1 MRARPL
7 ICVRKGMTLGI
18 IMNKDA
24 RIYVAGH
31 GGMVGSAL
39 CRYLSEQGYEHLIVR
54 SSAELDLTRQ
64 SDTEAFFEAEQPD
77 YVFLAAARVG
87 GIMANSTYKADFLYQ
102 NMMIAANVIEAS
114 RKSGVK
120 KLLNLGSTCIY
131 PRLASQPLKE
141 ESLLT
146 GPLEP
151 TNDAYALAK
160 ISAIKLC
167 HFYNT
172 QYGTDFL
179 SVMPTNLYGPH
190 DNYDLEKS
198 HVLPAMIRKF
208 YLAKCLSENNF
219 DAVRSDFEYH
229 DNPRATG
236 VSEPDEAEIL
246 TILASS
252 GIYPS
257 KVVLWGTGA
266 PVREFLY
273 VDDLAEACVF
283 LMNAFHASDIG
294 EFVNIGTGI
303 GHTLKDCAQMVA
315 SIVGFEGVME
325 WDASKPD
332 GTPVKVTDVSR
343 LNALGWKPAIDLE
356 EGLTRTLRDFL

>member
-1 MRARPL
+1 
-7 ICVRKGMTLGI
+7 
-18 IMNKDA
+18 MNKDA

-39 CRYLSEQGYEHLIVR
+39 CRHLSEQGYEHLIVR

-64 SDTEAFFEAEQPD
+64 MDTEAFFEAEQPD

-102 NMMIAANVIEAS
+102 NMMIAANVIESS

-131 PRLASQPLKE
+131 PRLAPQPLKE

-146 GPLEP
+146 GSLEP

-160 ISAIKLC
+160 ISAIKMC

-172 QYGTDFL
+172 QHGTDFL

-208 YLAKCLSENNF
+208 YLAKCLSENNI

-229 DNPRATG
+229 GNPEVMGAI
-236 VSEPDEAEIL
+236 VQEDAAIL
-246 TILASS
+246 TILAAH
-252 GIYPS
+252 GIYPA
-257 KVVLWGTGA
+257 KVVLWGTGT

-283 LMNAFHASDIG
+283 LMNTFNAVDIG

-303 GHTLKDCAQMVA
+303 GHTLKDCARLVA
-315 SIVGFEGVME
+315 AAVGFEGEIE
-325 WDASKPD
+325 WDKSKPD
-332 GTPVKVTDVSR
+332 GTPVKITDVTR
-343 LNALGWKPAIDLE
+343 LNALGWKPAIDLK